1 MTLAIDGGPAV
12 RTRPFTRWPPAPTP
26 EQRTALL
33 DVLDSGVWGS
43 HEGTRVRDFIA
54 QFSARHGTRY
64 GVAVT
69 NGTLG
74 LLAALR
80 AVGVRRGDEVIV
92 PPFTFVATATSVLL
106 AGATPVFADVQA
118 ETMMLDANSVAERL
132 TERTKAVVPVHLGGA
147 VADVDA
153 IRAVVPTGLAIVE
166 DAAQAHG
173 AALRGRPA
181 GSLGDI
187 GSFSFQSSKNMSAG
201 EGGAIVTNDE
211 GIYQAAWSAAN
222 VGRRP
227 QGGWYEHP
235 AVGWNLR
242 LTEFQA
248 AVLTGQLDRLD
259 EWNAR
264 REAGASVLARRLSE
278 EIAGFR
284 VLPTPE
290 STTTHAWHLALI
302 RYEPAEF
309 GGVGKER
316 LAAAVAAEGIPLS
329 AAYPLLHQDP
339 AIRAES
345 GRDDDMHCAV
355 AEEFGPRTLWLPQN
369 VLLSDPEDL
378 EDVVRAVAKVQH
390 ELS

>member
-1 MTLAIDGGPAV
+1 MTLAITGGRAV
-12 RTRPFTRWPPAPTP
+12 RTRPFTRWPPAPSQ
-26 EQRTALL
+26 EQRAALL
-33 DVLDSGVWGS
+33 EVLDSGVWGS
-43 HEGTRVRDFIA
+43 HEGTKVRDFIG
-54 QFSARHGTRY
+54 QFSARHGARY
-64 GVAVT
+64 GVAVA

-74 LLAALR
+74 LLTALR
-80 AVGVRRGDEVIV
+80 AVGIRRGDEVIV

-106 AGATPVFADVQA
+106 AGATPVFADVVA
-118 ETMMLDANSVAERL
+118 ETMMMDANSVADRL
-132 TERTKAVVPVHLGGA
+132 TERTAAVVPVHLAGA
-147 VADVDA
+147 VADIDA
-153 IRAVVPTGLAIVE
+153 IRAVLPAGVPIVE

-201 EGGAIVTNDE
+201 EGGAVVTNDE
-211 GIYQAAWSAAN
+211 AIYQAAWSAAN

-227 QGGWYEHP
+227 EGGWYEHP

-259 EWNAR
+259 DWNAR
-264 REAGASVLARRLSE
+264 REAGASLLTKRLAE
-278 EIAGFR
+278 EVAGFR

-290 STTTHAWHLALI
+290 STTTHARHLALI
-302 RYEPAEF
+302 HYDPAEF
-309 GGVGKER
+309 GGLSKER
-316 LAAAVAAEGIPLS
+316 LCAAVAAEGIPLS
-329 AAYPLLHQDP
+329 TGYPLLHQDP

-345 GRDDDMHCAV
+345 GRDDDMPCPV
-355 AEEFGPRTLWLPQN
+355 AEEFGPLTLWLPQN
-369 VLLSDPEDL
+369 VLLSEPEDL
-378 EDVVRAVAKVQH
+378 DDVVRAVAKVQH